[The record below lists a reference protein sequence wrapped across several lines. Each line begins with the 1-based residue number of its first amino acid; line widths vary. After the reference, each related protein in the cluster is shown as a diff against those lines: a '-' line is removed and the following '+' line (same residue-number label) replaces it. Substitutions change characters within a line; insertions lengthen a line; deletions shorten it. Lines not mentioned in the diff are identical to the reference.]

1 MRYGL
6 WWKSEVSALAREK
19 VSLSMPIINYS
30 AVSRVF
36 AFQLSPARFKQEIAH
51 RDESILY
58 MNERHTTNQTQHANC
73 LGLDIFWCMAG
84 YEQVKGTYGWEVEV
98 TCRKHACSS
107 FAPK

>member
-51 RDESILY
+51 RDEGSMFY
-58 MNERHTTNQTQHANC
+58 MNEREREREREKHSIQPETTRE
-73 LGLDIFWCMAG
+73 LLRI
-84 YEQVKGTYGWEVEV
+84 
-98 TCRKHACSS
+98 
-107 FAPK
+107 